1 MNTEEVEEAKDNII
15 NALQEMS
22 EYVSDDV
29 TPMSITELREY
40 IRWMTGHL
48 NQIVAEI

>member
-1 MNTEEVEEAKDNII
+1 MDVEEIVEVGNLAIKLVEVLHVIED
-15 NALQEMS
+15 ALS
-22 EYVSDDV
+22 Y
-29 TPMSITELREY
+29 PMTLTELREY